1 MNKYELVH
9 QLSERTHM
17 SKKEVNLLLTCI
29 LEIIITTV
37 SSGEPVR
44 LVGFG
49 SFKLLEKKERQG
61 RNPRTGTP
69 IIIKSSKTATFSAGK
84 YFKEKLSDSINI

>member
-1 MNKYELVH
+1 MNKAELIH
-9 QLSERTHM
+9 QISTRTRM

-29 LEIIITTV
+29 LEVIITTV

-49 SFKLLEKKERQG
+49 SFKLREKKEREG
-61 RNPRTGTP
+61 RNPRTGNP
-69 IIIKSSKTATFSAGK
+69 IIIKASKIATFSAGK
-84 YFKEKLSDSINI
+84 FFREKLIN